1 MTAVSLIDYAQG
13 AGETQSKPESYLNIY
28 ERYFSHMRD
37 DAVTIL
43 ELGVATGKS
52 MLMWSDYFS
61 KGTIVGIDLF
71 PPGSEMPTMPRNEN
85 RIHMYRG
92 AQNDTEFL
100 SRVSNEI
107 APNGFDI
114 IIDDAAHIGELA
126 KVSFSH
132 LFLKHLKPGGIY
144 GLEDWGTGYWQGHA
158 YYPDGRRFKEPGDGR
173 TFLHQIANKALKN
186 APVEWPS
193 LTWMQKLLKPYQ
205 YVSRFR
211 SHEYGMPGVIKQLI
225 DEVARSDWSSLP
237 YGTEPKEKR
246 PSYIESILI
255 SPGVT
260 LVTKSRSA
268 PMG

>member
-1 MTAVSLIDYAQG
+1 MSLIEYAQG
-13 AGETQSKPESYLNIY
+13 AGETQGKPEPYLKIY
-28 ERYFSHMRD
+28 ERYFSHMRE

-61 KGTIVGIDLF
+61 RGTIVGIDLF
-71 PPGSEMPTMPRNEN
+71 PPGSEMPTIPRNEN

-100 SRVSNEI
+100 SKVANEI
-107 APNGFDI
+107 APKGFDI

-126 KVSFSH
+126 KISFSH
-132 LFLKHLKPGGIY
+132 LFLKYLKPGGIY
-144 GLEDWGTGYWQGHA
+144 GLEDWGTGYWQGHP
-158 YYPDGRRFKEPGDGR
+158 YYPDGRRFREPNDE
-173 TFLHQIANKALKN
+173 TFLHRLASRALKN

-193 LTWMQKLLKPYQ
+193 LTRVQKLLKPYQ
-205 YVSRFR
+205 YTSRFK

-225 DEVARSDWSSLP
+225 DEVAHLDWSAMP
-237 YGTEPKEKR
+237 YGTKPKEQR
-246 PSYIESILI
+246 PSYIDSMLVTA
-255 SPGVT
+255 GVT
-260 LVTKSRSA
+260 LITKSKFA